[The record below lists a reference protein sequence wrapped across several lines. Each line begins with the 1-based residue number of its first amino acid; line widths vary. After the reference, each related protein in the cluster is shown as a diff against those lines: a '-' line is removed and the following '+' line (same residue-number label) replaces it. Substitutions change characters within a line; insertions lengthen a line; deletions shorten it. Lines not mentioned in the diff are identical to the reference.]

1 MSALAPD
8 IDLKGALRAVG
19 AEGAAFIPRAL
30 APSFGRRLQH
40 EVETGPFAPM
50 PGQIGRVSQEVESY
64 VLRGTDI
71 EAFPLI
77 SELLAELAG
86 AVRRA
91 GKGVEGLSSY
101 APNHLMVH
109 RYRPGSIGITPHLDG
124 KRFVQLV
131 ATFTTKGTAKTALC
145 RSRKGE
151 VIREWDTK
159 AGSLILLRGNG
170 FAGRD
175 DGRPFHSIGGPQRQG
190 RYAVVLR
197 MERG

>member
-1 MSALAPD
+1 M
-8 IDLKGALRAVG
+8 
-19 AEGAAFIPRAL
+19 
-30 APSFGRRLQH
+30 
-40 EVETGPFAPM
+40 
-50 PGQIGRVSQEVESY
+50 
-64 VLRGTDI
+64 LRGADI
-71 EAFPLI
+71 EALPLV

-91 GKGVEGLSSY
+91 DKGIEGLSSY

-131 ATFTTKGTAKTALC
+131 AAFTTKGTAKTVLC
-145 RSRKGE
+145 KSRKGE
-151 VIREWDTK
+151 VLREWDTK
-159 AGSLILLRGNG
+159 AGSLVLLRGNG
-170 FAGRD
+170 FAGLD
-175 DGRPFHSIGGPQRQG
+175 DRRPFHLIGGPQRLE